1 MATAY
6 WGAEARHALALKEAS
21 RARHSFTQL
30 YSALV
35 RTKPKPSQAR
45 ARSRI
50 IGLDT
55 NHLSVEGKA
64 ALRRQCATA
73 PDLSLYL

>member
-1 MATAY
+1 MRQL
-6 WGAEARHALALKEAS
+6 AEGQESFFLA
-21 RARHSFTQL
+21 
-30 YSALV
+30 
-35 RTKPKPSQAR
+35 PC
-45 ARSRI
+45 

-55 NHLSVEGKA
+55 NNLSVEGKA